1 MTYLRKNKLLIFFF
15 IVGIAQILYYW
26 SERSNFK
33 LEILINP
40 FNKNSYV
47 SYFLPKT
54 VIESKQILH
63 FNNIKI
69 FNLSKELKNDMY
81 SFQRIIEFNYPI
93 RFDEKS
99 DFILMNV
106 NENSNCKNI
115 SKGKLLKLQKC

>member
-26 SERSNFK
+26 SELSNFK

-54 VIESKQILH
+54 VMESKQILLS
-63 FNNIKI
+63 NNIKI

-99 DFILMNV
+99 NFIIMNI
-106 NENSNCKNI
+106 NENSNCKSI

>member
-1 MTYLRKNKLLIFFF
+1 MTYLRKNILLIFFF

-54 VIESKQILH
+54 VMESKQILLS
-63 FNNIKI
+63 NNIKI

-99 DFILMNV
+99 NFIIMNI
-106 NENSNCKNI
+106 NENSNCKSI

>member
-1 MTYLRKNKLLIFFF
+1 MTYLRKNILLIFFF

-99 DFILMNV
+99 NFIIMNI
-106 NENSNCKNI
+106 NENSNCKSI

>member
-1 MTYLRKNKLLIFFF
+1 MTYLRKNILLIFFF

-54 VIESKQILH
+54 VVESKQILLS
-63 FNNIKI
+63 NNIKL

-99 DFILMNV
+99 NFIIMNI
-106 NENSNCKNI
+106 NENSNCKSI

>member
-106 NENSNCKNI
+106 NENSNCKNV

>member
-1 MTYLRKNKLLIFFF
+1 MTYLRKNILLIFFF

-54 VIESKQILH
+54 VMESKQILLS
-63 FNNIKI
+63 NNIKL

-99 DFILMNV
+99 NFIIMNI
-106 NENSNCKNI
+106 NENSNCKSI

>member
-54 VIESKQILH
+54 VMESKQILLS
-63 FNNIKI
+63 NNIKI

-81 SFQRIIEFNYPI
+81 SFQRVIEFNYPI

-99 DFILMNV
+99 NFIIMNI
-106 NENSNCKNI
+106 NENSNCKSI

>member
-1 MTYLRKNKLLIFFF
+1 MTYLRKNILLIFFF

-54 VIESKQILH
+54 VVESKQILLS
-63 FNNIKI
+63 NNIKI

-99 DFILMNV
+99 NFIIMNI
-106 NENSNCKNI
+106 NENSNCKSI

>member
-1 MTYLRKNKLLIFFF
+1 MTYLRKNKLLIFF

>member
-1 MTYLRKNKLLIFFF
+1 MTYLRKNILLIFFF